1 MTQTIEKIRT
11 PEEVFASHQEAIE
24 TLNFEQLGAD
34 YAEDAVLLTLDK
46 SFIGREA
53 ILTEFFQAV
62 LAQFPDTKISFEQIT
77 HEDDLW
83 LLKWTAEASAMTVP
97 VGLGIF
103 VIEDGFIRRQVEW
116 FEIVP
121 KEVQSA

>member
-1 MTQTIEKIRT
+1 MTQTIEKTRT
-11 PEEVFASHQEAIE
+11 AEEVFASHREAIE

-46 SFIGREA
+46 SFIGRDA
-53 ILTEFFQAV
+53 ILTGFFQAI
-62 LAQFPDTKISFEQIT
+62 LAQFPDTKISYEQIT

-83 LLKWTAEASAMTVP
+83 LLKWTAEASAMTIP
-97 VGLGIF
+97 VGLGIL

-116 FEIVP
+116 FEIEL
-121 KEVQSA
+121 KEGQSA

>member
-1 MTQTIEKIRT
+1 MTQIIEKIRT
-11 PEEVFASHQEAIE
+11 PEEVFTSHKEAIE

-34 YAEDAVLLTLDK
+34 YAENAVLLTLDE

-53 ILTEFFQAV
+53 ILTGFFQTV
-62 LAQFPDTKISFEQIT
+62 MAQFPDVKIAYEQIT

-83 LLKWTAEASAMTVP
+83 LLKWTAEASAMTIP
-97 VGLGIF
+97 VGLGIL
-103 VIEDGFIRRQVEW
+103 VIEDGFIQRQVEW

-121 KEVQSA
+121 KEEQHA